1 MTDAYVF
8 VAESFAPVKGLTGFK
23 KGVHGVPQEKSAHGD
38 ALVARLAEGELAAE
52 REERASALRSAFGF
66 KRKELEAF
74 GPEDGVMTLA
84 TPLFD
89 YEVQV
94 DVDPDDPSRART
106 RRRLL
111 RVREPER
118 IDASAFAAAF
128 GRLFLG
134 LEFRTGGAIDVAE
147 VVDAIE
153 DRDDESIDLDY
164 DTGLTRCAIAIRGVD
179 ASVEVTPELVRVAS
193 RTPCDLEDLV
203 RAFARVREVLA
214 GAAGF
219 AGTASAG

>member
-94 DVDPDDPSRART
+94 DVDPDDSSWRAHAAPVAARRELEAYRRVGSRPRSVGSSSASSSARAERSTSPRSST
-106 RRRLL
+106 R
-111 RVREPER
+111 
-118 IDASAFAAAF
+118 S
-128 GRLFLG
+128 
-134 LEFRTGGAIDVAE
+134 RTATTS
-147 VVDAIE
+147 
-153 DRDDESIDLDY
+153 RS
-164 DTGLTRCAIAIRGVD
+164 TSTT
-179 ASVEVTPELVRVAS
+179 TPDSRVARS
-193 RTPCDLEDLV
+193 RSAAST
-203 RAFARVREVLA
+203 RAWR
-214 GAAGF
+214 
-219 AGTASAG
+219 